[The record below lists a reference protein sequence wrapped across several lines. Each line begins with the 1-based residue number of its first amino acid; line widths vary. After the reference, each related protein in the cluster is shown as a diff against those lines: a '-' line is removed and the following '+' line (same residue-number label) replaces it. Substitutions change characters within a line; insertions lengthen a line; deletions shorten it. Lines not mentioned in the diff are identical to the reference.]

1 MSHNLESIIRPFQNN
16 QVSPSQ
22 TYFEAGEAPPEN
34 VVLEIGKSGSGKVL
48 TASNSATV
56 STYMTKYETERK
68 TPLGGAHHSDFV
80 GQFGQG
86 VIGAPMGG

>member
-1 MSHNLESIIRPFQNN
+1 MADLESIIRPFQNN
-16 QVSPSQ
+16 QITPSQ
-22 TYFEAGEAPPEN
+22 TYFEAGETAQPN
-34 VVLEIGKSGSGKVL
+34 LTLAIGKGGSGKVMTGSNTA
-48 TASNSATV
+48 TASH
-56 STYMTKYETERK
+56 YMTQYETERK